1 QEIQEQDPRS
11 SSSIKSKDFKQRQY
25 RRRSPIASS
34 KLGQI
39 KVKNL
44 AQVSTH
50 LRSLKSACS
59 RPFARPAKVTK
70 QKRHQDQDDEGP
82 QQA

>member
-1 QEIQEQDPRS
+1 MT
-11 SSSIKSKDFKQRQY
+11 RQY

-44 AQVSTH
+44 AQVSKNPIVQLRSLTSPRLPLLAHISSLTSACSNLLAH

-59 RPFARPAKVTK
+59 PIPFLQFTSST
-70 QKRHQDQDDEGP
+70 ES
-82 QQA
+82 